1 MSLVTYPNSNR
12 SKSPGRA
19 SKNAAK
25 RPATQ
30 AGSGA
35 APSFF
40 LRLRNALAAT
50 GRLVAKVHTAIAEA
64 RMQKAIIEAELY
76 RNRLSAIRRRMTT
89 ILPIVR

>member
-1 MSLVTYPNSNR
+1 M
-12 SKSPGRA
+12 
-19 SKNAAK
+19 AAK

-76 RNRLSAIRRRMTT
+76 RNRYLHTSKNDDD
-89 ILPIVR
+89 LPIVR